1 MKPEHEKKTEKE
13 IENWFLKI
21 KIKISSES
29 LFTVKSKRAG
39 ITTRSLYL
47 LTH

>member
-13 IENWFLKI
+13 KENWFLKI
-21 KIKISSES
+21 KIKTGSKS
-29 LFTVKSKRAG
+29 LFTAKSKRAG